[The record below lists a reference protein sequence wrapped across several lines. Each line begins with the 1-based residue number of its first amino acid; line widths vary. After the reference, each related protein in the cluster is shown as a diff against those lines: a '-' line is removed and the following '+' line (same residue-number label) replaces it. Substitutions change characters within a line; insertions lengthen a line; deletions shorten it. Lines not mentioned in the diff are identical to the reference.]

1 MFKCK
6 TWAHF
11 SGEITVLPDGGD
23 WAFTVYSLGDC
34 LSSPPKTIAMLK
46 LITMIITGQVVIVV
60 VVVVVATVIVADV
73 LLSLLLLLLFLIN
86 ILSLTITRRKA
97 V

>member
-60 VVVVVATVIVADV
+60 VVVVVATVIDIFQLRITLRFVRQRR
-73 LLSLLLLLLFLIN
+73 LTLEF
-86 ILSLTITRRKA
+86 ILEGRCQQ
-97 V
+97 

>member
-6 TWAHF
+6 TWDHF
-11 SGEITVLPDGGD
+11 SGEITVLPDGGE
-23 WAFTVYSLGDC
+23 WTFTVYSLGGC
-34 LSSPPKTIAMLK
+34 MSSPSKTIAMLK

-73 LLSLLLLLLFLIN
+73 LLLLLLLLFLII
-86 ILSLTITRRKA
+86 ILSLTITLKKA